1 MVKTDSSWR
10 RPPGASGPARD
21 PELDARIMR
30 SAIELLAEGGF
41 PALSMD
47 KAAARAGVGKA
58 TVYRRWRSRVELAA
72 DALDHAALAAGHRAV
87 RIGPGQ
93 LRQELIETLM
103 QVEQCTSAPHNE
115 LVATLLATAR
125 HQPEIF
131 TLVRERYVDSM
142 HRLVGEVLAHAVER
156 GDLPPPSPSEESDG
170 KCAIEVSAAVALLIH
185 WQIVRDGEALTEDHI
200 VSVVDRILLPLVSRS
215 GQDRR

>member
-1 MVKTDSSWR
+1 MKTDSSWR

-21 PELDARIMR
+21 PELDARILR
-30 SAIELLAEGGF
+30 AAIELLAEGGF

-47 KAAARAGVGKA
+47 KAAVRAGVGKA
-58 TVYRRWRSRVELAA
+58 TVYRRWRSRVELAG

-103 QVEQCTSAPHNE
+103 QVEQCTNTPHND
-115 LVATLLATAR
+115 LVAALLATAR

-131 TLVRERYVDSM
+131 ALVRERYVDSM

-156 GDLPPPSPSEESDG
+156 GDLSPPPPEESDG
-170 KCAIEVSAAVALLIH
+170 KCALEVSAAIALLIH
-185 WQIVRDGEALTEDHI
+185 WQAIRGSEALTEDHI

-215 GQDRR
+215 GQDRM